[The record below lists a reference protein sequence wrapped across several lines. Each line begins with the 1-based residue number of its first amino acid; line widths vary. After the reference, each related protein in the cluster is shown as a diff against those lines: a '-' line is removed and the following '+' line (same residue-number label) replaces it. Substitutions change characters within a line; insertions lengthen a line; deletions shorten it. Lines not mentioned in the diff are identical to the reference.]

1 MTEAHVADQ
10 LLATDLHV
18 EATSRLMEA
27 LVESE
32 NRMRRRLELLADAVI
47 ETSSDGALVFLNP
60 AWESLTGRASR
71 DCLGR
76 TVESFFPEDCRAR
89 RPDGARPTAPAST
102 RSWRP
107 GSSTRTDEP
116 SGSC

>member
-1 MTEAHVADQ
+1 MTEALVADQ

-32 NRMRRRLELLADAVI
+32 NRMRRRLELLADAVV
-47 ETSSDGALVFLNP
+47 ETSSDGSLVFLNA
-60 AWESLTGRASR
+60 AWESLTGRASL

-76 TVESFFPEDCRAR
+76 SR
-89 RPDGARPTAPAST
+89 RVLLP
-102 RSWRP
+102 
-107 GSSTRTDEP
+107 
-116 SGSC
+116 